1 MSTTVEI
8 RRLVPED
15 AKLWATL
22 RWEALESHP
31 LAFGASV
38 PEDLATLAQSLRSRM
53 SEESVVFG
61 AFSHDFLVGIV
72 GIVRNAGL
80 KERHKSLIWGMYVT
94 AGIRQH
100 GVGERLLR
108 AAIEHARTWK
118 GVRQVHLSVS
128 DEADTAKRLYEKVG
142 FKEWGR
148 EPRALCWEGRYADE
162 THMILNLDKTGA
174 DQ

>member
-15 AKLWATL
+15 ANLWATL
-22 RWEALESHP
+22 RWEALERHP

-38 PEDLATLAQSLRSRM
+38 PEDHATLAQSLLSRM

-61 AFSHDFLVGIV
+61 AFSHDLLVGIV

-108 AAIEHARTWK
+108 AVIEHARTWK
-118 GVRQVHLSVS
+118 GVQQVHLSVS
-128 DEADTAKRLYEKVG
+128 DEADTAKRLYKKVG
-142 FKEWGR
+142 FEEWGR
-148 EPRALCWEGRYADE
+148 EPRALCWQGRFADE
-162 THMILNLDKTGA
+162 THMILNLDETGER
-174 DQ
+174 